1 LALRRGLVISSRR
14 MRLVDQILN
23 DLHASSGVRFISI
36 VSTSGQPITCS
47 PADAQSDMLS
57 LASLAASSFA
67 ATQQLAAVLNE
78 REFTLLFHEGR
89 NSNLHVAQ
97 VTDRVLLVVAFGRD
111 TQVGKVRLYTARA
124 IEALGPL
131 FRAAEEDID
140 LAVVDKQYTVE
151 ASEAVDDLFGGV
163 D

>member
-1 LALRRGLVISSRR
+1 

>member
-1 LALRRGLVISSRR
+1 MALRRGLVISSRR

>member
-1 LALRRGLVISSRR
+1 
-14 MRLVDQILN
+14 
-23 DLHASSGVRFISI
+23 
-36 VSTSGQPITCS
+36 
-47 PADAQSDMLS
+47 MLS